1 MRILLKHSGDEG
13 FCVSKEDGIYA
24 DPEDETAFYMCEGEK
39 ATKKFCPSG
48 LKFNPVISGCDIPE
62 DVKYVGNGVD
72 SSAKENTLWTSLP
85 GNEGE
90 REPSVGAHNVP
101 QKANSK
107 TVLNVLPPHKLL
119 SINIFNGVHSQAAS
133 KLQQGIKNNT
143 AASSERFQG
152 NVQDNMINVTAMGSS
167 LSKENF
173 RKLEPA
179 STVTSNF
186 HDGLGSV
193 QNEKLS
199 ENPSMFMAQ
208 KLESADNKYLNNAA
222 DQLEGNHRGESTF
235 NSQESSSITT
245 ELNTKHPFRPES
257 AIPSDNRKIQAY
269 QDVKNTSYLQGHL
282 PSSPRKIFKI
292 NIYGSHP
299 QAQNTENEIHTSEG
313 SRLIGNHNIEE
324 VDPNG
329 NTNLLNNGQGVVL
342 NTPVNDYRQENRP
355 HTYLGSNTVQEDL
368 FTPNNSTS
376 TPLHFKLKIN
386 MENSG
391 KQPLINCTLSQ
402 CSENDFAIEDYNMEG
417 KDSQSHSNG
426 SIIEPTGGDQKIIN
440 QHGIH
445 ESQVNKEDGNFHITL
460 TTDLSKPMS
469 QPQEIKALRVSP
481 NQSDLTGPMMSSPH
495 TQVIKTSSPTLDDTS
510 QSTAQLLHG
519 SSTKEA
525 LEDAFFRHRNGTSI
539 QAPSERLEGNRIK
552 TQHSVNT
559 MKFEN
564 VNEHGDRNNEANPP
578 TNLQAKLSDK
588 DINENR
594 TTTNENAETVK
605 VDKQENKINLI
616 TQQEHAADESAISN
630 SSTGPMFPSSR
641 KYENHL
647 KKPVVSSN
655 AYNGKELAN
664 ANQVLSNESNLSIGK
679 EQDKADEQKGNYFNN
694 KLQTSSQLNGLAN
707 QLEDSNIKNQFHG
720 QGQLTSQDFVQIQS
734 RPQLKIILK
743 TPGQIVNPLKRRS
756 DAKGHIV
763 KILKS
768 LIDRPLKL
776 GSKKK
781 EVVSMLSNLVKKAVQ
796 KRMREKMP
804 QDESEAI
811 KDSGSIAESILE
823 ANKEYLDAVAM
834 QGMVFSDGDP
844 ETENMTNIL
853 NTYQG
858 HDYQQQQPEAPQW
871 KNKDAEER
879 GASTGSHKQSPDDK
893 ESQEDWLNDEHLI
906 TQIRDSG
913 EESK

>member
-1 MRILLKHSGDEG
+1 MRILVKHAGDEG

-24 DPEDETAFYMCEGEK
+24 DPADETAFYMCEGEK
-39 ATKKFCPSG
+39 ATKKFCPTG
-48 LKFNPVISGCDIPE
+48 LKFNPVISGCDTPE
-62 DVKYVGNGVD
+62 DVKYVGNEAD
-72 SSAKENTLWTSLP
+72 SSAMLNTKENTMWTSLP

-90 REPSVGAHNVP
+90 REPSVGAHKVP
-101 QKANSK
+101 QKADSK
-107 TVLNVLPPHKLL
+107 TVLNALPPHKLF
-119 SINIFNGVHSQAAS
+119 SINIFNDGHSPATN
-133 KLQQGIKNNT
+133 KLRQGIKNNT
-143 AASSERFQG
+143 APSSERFQG
-152 NVQDNMINVTAMGSS
+152 NVQDNVINVTTIGSN

-173 RKLEPA
+173 RKLESA

-186 HDGLGSV
+186 HDDLGSV

-208 KLESADNKYLNNAA
+208 KIESADNKYLNNVA
-222 DQLEGNHRGESTF
+222 DQLEGNHRGESTLT
-235 NSQESSSITT
+235 SQESSSITT

-257 AIPSDNRKIQAY
+257 AIPSDNRKIQAH
-269 QDVKNTSYLQGHL
+269 QDVQNTNYLQGHL
-282 PSSPRKIFKI
+282 PSSPHKIFKI

-313 SRLIGNHNIEE
+313 NRLIGNQKIEE
-324 VDPNG
+324 VDPHG
-329 NTNLLNNGQGVVL
+329 NTNLLNKGHGVVV
-342 NTPVNDYRQENRP
+342 NTPVNDYLQENRP
-355 HTYLGSNTVQEDL
+355 HTYLGGNTVQEDL

-386 MENSG
+386 MDNSG
-391 KQPLINCTLSQ
+391 KQPVINCTLSQ
-402 CSENDFAIEDYNMEG
+402 CSENDFAIEDYKMEG
-417 KDSQSHSNG
+417 KDSQSHSNW
-426 SIIEPTGGDQKIIN
+426 SIIEPNGGQQQFIN
-440 QHGIH
+440 HQGIH

-460 TTDLSKPMS
+460 TTDLSKPVA
-469 QPQEIKALRVSP
+469 QPQEMKALRVSP
-481 NQSDLTGPMMSSPH
+481 NQSDLAGPVMSSPH
-495 TQVIKTSSPTLDDTS
+495 AQVIKTSSPPLDDNS

-519 SSTKEA
+519 PSTKVA
-525 LEDAFFRHRNGTSI
+525 QEDAFFRHRNATST
-539 QAPSERLEGNRIK
+539 QATSERPEGNRIK
-552 TQHSVNT
+552 TQYSVKT

-564 VNEHGDRNNEANPP
+564 ANEHGDRNNETNIP

-588 DINENR
+588 DQNQSR
-594 TTTNENAETVK
+594 TTTNENAETAK
-605 VDKQENKINLI
+605 VNEQENKISLI
-616 TQQEHAADESAISN
+616 NHQEPAADEKAISN

-641 KYENHL
+641 KYESHL
-647 KKPVVSSN
+647 KKPIVSSN
-655 AYNGKELAN
+655 AYNGKELEH
-664 ANQVLSNESNLSIGK
+664 ANQVLSNESNLSIEK
-679 EQDKADEQKGNYFNN
+679 EQDKADEQKENYFNT
-694 KLQTSSQLNGLAN
+694 KLQTSSQPISLAN
-707 QLEDSNIKNQFHG
+707 QLGDSNIKSQFHG

-743 TPGQIVNPLKRRS
+743 TPGQIVSPFKRRS

-763 KILKS
+763 QILKS

-776 GSKKK
+776 GSKNKD
-781 EVVSMLSNLVKKAVQ
+781 VISMLSNLVKKSIQ

-844 ETENMTNIL
+844 ETENMTNII

-858 HDYQQQQPEAPQW
+858 HDYQQQQTGAPQW
-871 KNKDAEER
+871 TNK
-879 GASTGSHKQSPDDK
+879 GASTGSHKQSLDNK